1 MMRFII
7 LLAIF
12 FGFLGFGQ
20 VKPLT
25 PQDVPEE
32 VKKVV
37 DCSSLTFV
45 VMKQPEFPGGM
56 NEFRKKFSENFDA
69 TPLKVSDATLKTTI
83 YFVVETDGTV
93 NRIKAVGDN
102 DEFNKEAERTL
113 SSIKTKYQP
122 ATVNNLAVRY
132 LLRFPLSMNLK

>member
-1 MMRFII
+1 MMRFIL

-12 FGFLGFGQ
+12 LGFLGFGQ
-20 VKPLT
+20 VRSLT
-25 PQDVPEE
+25 PEDVPED

-69 TPLKVSDATLKTTI
+69 TSGATLKTTI

-102 DEFNKEAERTL
+102 DEFNKEAERTIK
-113 SSIKTKYQP
+113 SINTKYEP
-122 ATVNNLAVRY
+122 AQVNNMAVRY
-132 LLRFPLSMNLK
+132 LMRFPLSRNLK